1 MFAILRYIQ
10 WNITLGKD
18 KAVFRKT
25 MPWIGARQTSRL
37 SFLLAAAALALGCA
51 GGIAKAAPSQ
61 IAIPG
66 DGVYPESITATS
78 DGALIIGSLATGN
91 IYRAA
96 PGSSSAKLWIKQA
109 SADLL
114 SVLGVLADEKSS
126 TLWVCS
132 SDLSGAGISV
142 PGQKPT
148 QLKAFDLES
157 GQLKASYPLPG
168 DHTLCN
174 DIVIGSDGSAYVTD
188 SFQPHVLRLKP
199 GAKQFEIW
207 ATDDRFTVKNG
218 AGLDGIAFGGDGNL
232 YVNLYNGNKLFRIDV
247 NKDGSAG
254 KVTELQPSQPIALC
268 DGMRKFGN
276 NQLLMIEGTGN
287 LDIITPEGDKAQ
299 VQVVKDGFRTP
310 VSVVQIGHI
319 GWVLEGQLASLFN
332 PKKNGPPELP
342 FRVYAVP
349 LP

>member
-1 MFAILRYIQ
+1 MFR
-10 WNITLGKD
+10 
-18 KAVFRKT
+18 KAVLWTRA
-25 MPWIGARQTSRL
+25 GRASRF
-37 SFLLAAAALALGCA
+37 SSLLAAAALALGCGCGLA
-51 GGIAKAAPSQ
+51 RAAPSAV
-61 IAIPG
+61 AIPG
-66 DGVYPESITATS
+66 DHVFPESITATS
-78 DGALIIGSLATGN
+78 DGTLIMGSMAGGN

-109 SADLL
+109 SAGLL
-114 SVLGVLADEKSS
+114 SVLGVLADEKSG

-132 SDLSGAGISV
+132 SDLSAAGIPV

-168 DHTLCN
+168 DRTLCN
-174 DIVIGSDGSAYVTD
+174 DIVIGADGSAYVTD

-207 ATDDRFTVKNG
+207 ATDDRFTVKSG

-287 LDIITPEGDKAQ
+287 LDIITPEGDKAK

-310 VSVVQIGHI
+310 VSVAQVGNI
-319 GWVLEGQLASLFN
+319 GWVLEGQLTSLFD
-332 PKKNGPPELP
+332 PKTNGPPHLP

-349 LP
+349 LPQPLSQ